1 MKELSGK
8 IRASLRSRIRNGE
21 LLVGSFIKTPAPHIV
36 EILGLAGLDFAIVDQ
51 EHAPISIAQMDILA
65 LAGRAVGLPLLSRRW
80 GNATDWIAPL
90 LDLGLDGVMVPHVMD
105 AVHAAAVCDAVR
117 FSRGKRGL
125 SPSPRAGNYGGY
137 GIAEYRAHCDAQSV
151 VMAQI
156 EDHAALDRLDE
167 IAQEPDVDVLF
178 VGPAD
183 LSQSMGVSFPS
194 AELDAAIKRV
204 IDAGKKAGVAVGL
217 FVGNAAD
224 VARWHELGVSVFV
237 CGSDQALLRKSASQ
251 MLAIAKE

>member
-1 MKELSGK
+1 MKQPSDK
-8 IRASLRSRIRNGE
+8 TQPSLRSRIRNGE
-21 LLVGSFIKTPAPHIV
+21 LLIGSFIKTPAPHIV
-36 EILGLAGLDFAIVDQ
+36 EILGFAGLDFAVVDQ

-65 LAGRAVGLPLLSRRW
+65 LVGRAAGLPLLSRRW
-80 GNATDWIAPL
+80 GNSTDWIAPL
-90 LDLGLDGVMVPHVMD
+90 LDLGLEGVMVPHVMD
-105 AVHAAAVCDAVR
+105 AAQAAAVCDAVR

-125 SPSPRAGNYGGY
+125 SPSPRAGNYGSY
-137 GIAEYRAHCDAQSV
+137 GIAEYRTHCDAQNV

-156 EDHAALDRLDE
+156 EDQAALARLDE

-183 LSQSMGVSFPS
+183 LSQSMGVGFPS
-194 AELDAAIKRV
+194 TELDTAIEKV

-224 VARWHELGVSVFV
+224 VPRWHKLGVTVFV
-237 CGSDQALLRKSASQ
+237 CGSDQALLRKSAAQ
-251 MLAIAKE
+251 MLATARE